1 MGGEKREMKIW
12 EIEEML
18 ESISEM
24 EKKDK
29 IKKIVETAKNRDAGG
44 LISRVYVKG
53 EGWIDLDKI

>member
-24 EKKDK
+24 EKKAKVEK
-29 IKKIVETAKNRDAGG
+29 IIRTAKEKDAGG

>member
-1 MGGEKREMKIW
+1 MGGERKMKIW
-12 EIEEML
+12 EISEML

-29 IKKIVETAKNRDAGG
+29 IKKIVETAKKRDTGG
-44 LISRVYVKG
+44 IISRIYVKG